1 MGVEIYEVV
10 IFTIIAAVLSQI
22 GDLIASYI
30 KRKTGVKD
38 FGNII
43 RGHGGILDRF
53 DSMLFIAPVLYL
65 FSRL

>member
-38 FGNII
+38 FGHII